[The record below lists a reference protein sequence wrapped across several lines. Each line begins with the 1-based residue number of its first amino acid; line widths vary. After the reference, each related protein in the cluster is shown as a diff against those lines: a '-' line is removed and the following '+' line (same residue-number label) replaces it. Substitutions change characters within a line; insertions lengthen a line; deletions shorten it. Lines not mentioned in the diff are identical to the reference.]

1 MTWLGVKYRDSAAA
15 RPMDASEEELLEL
28 YGRHSTS
35 AWASRVFTGYRRA
48 VPDAPEPADPADWPH
63 S

>member
-1 MTWLGVKYRDSAAA
+1 MS
-15 RPMDASEEELLEL
+15 SEAVFVAGYVLALLVVAGLLEL

-48 VPDAPEPADPADWPH
+48 APEAPEPADPTDWPH